1 MTIDEIWKRLNLWWL
16 RIFRLEKKRKNRL
29 CTLLLIKI
37 SFLVFLC
44 FFFLLECVCAA
55 SLNSRC
61 LNSFFFHLLDHLSV
75 KCTVQFSDFLTLQS
89 LSSMLLSFKRCI
101 FVFLLWFLFF
111 TLERYLAK
119 RKSSSLFFWLSQLC
133 LWLFVHIHEF
143 LHTPTQE
150 NYHPA
155 MIWLNF
161 QRLFA
166 IKGDGVN
173 PAIFHCICLNYIKVF
188 FSFTFLSTL
197 Y

>member
-1 MTIDEIWKRLNLWWL
+1 MHFCIPAL
-16 RIFRLEKKRKNRL
+16 
-29 CTLLLIKI
+29 I
-37 SFLVFLC
+37 SFFHVGEILSKEEIEFVV
-44 FFFLLECVCAA
+44 LLAQPAV
-55 SLNSRC
+55 SL
-61 LNSFFFHLLDHLSV
+61 
-75 KCTVQFSDFLTLQS
+75 
-89 LSSMLLSFKRCI
+89 
-101 FVFLLWFLFF
+101 
-111 TLERYLAK
+111 
-119 RKSSSLFFWLSQLC
+119 
-133 LWLFVHIHEF
+133 LFVHIHEF

>member
-1 MTIDEIWKRLNLWWL
+1 MHFCIPAL
-16 RIFRLEKKRKNRL
+16 
-29 CTLLLIKI
+29 I
-37 SFLVFLC
+37 SFLHVGEILSK
-44 FFFLLECVCAA
+44 EKA
-55 SLNSRC
+55 S
-61 LNSFFFHLLDHLSV
+61 SF
-75 KCTVQFSDFLTLQS
+75 
-89 LSSMLLSFKRCI
+89 
-101 FVFLLWFLFF
+101 
-111 TLERYLAK
+111 
-119 RKSSSLFFWLSQLC
+119 FFWLSQLC